1 MKKPGKCLIINN
13 FKFVDKEG
21 NVEIY
26 GTQNDSNL
34 VAKLFDYLNFEVTI
48 ENNNTIKNM
57 KDNIDNFKANHN
69 NYDAFA
75 VVLMT
80 RGNQD
85 KIFGVDNANG
95 VLCLLINLK
104 LYMVHIN

>member
-13 FKFVDKEG
+13 FEFVDTKG
-21 NVEIY
+21 NVEKY
-26 GTQNDSNL
+26 GTQNDSDL
-34 VAKLFDYLNFEVTI
+34 VAKLFENLNFEVTK
-48 ENNNTIKNM
+48 EYNNTIESM
-57 KDNIDNFKANHN
+57 KKKIKQFKSNHE

-85 KIFGVDNANG
+85 IIFGVDNETE
-95 VLCLLINLK
+95 VLCLIIN
-104 LYMVHIN
+104 